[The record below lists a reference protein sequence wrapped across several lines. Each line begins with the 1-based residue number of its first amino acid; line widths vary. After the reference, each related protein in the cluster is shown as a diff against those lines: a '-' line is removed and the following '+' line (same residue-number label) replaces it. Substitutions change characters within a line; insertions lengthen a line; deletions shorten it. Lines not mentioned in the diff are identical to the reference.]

1 MTATA
6 VDLSLLV
13 SAVDLGLKRS
23 AVLACHQY
31 QRTKADRSPGS
42 PTSVKLFSALETN
55 DTTTI
60 DTLLADDVVWN
71 APELLGVTK
80 QRAHPAGHAPGFP
93 APVERD
99 GRARLWSRRE
109 VTCVGEGL
117 ASREA
122 LAPGLVPG
130 RFLTRQRA
138 GSLLGGQARRSGG

>member
-1 MTATA
+1 MRTELIDDRMTATA
-6 VDLSLLV
+6 VDPSLLV

-80 QRAHPAGHAPGFP
+80 QRAHPAGQRAWVPR
-93 APVERD
+93 A
-99 GRARLWSRRE
+99 GRTGRTGRLWSRRE
-109 VTCVGEGL
+109 VTAWARDWRAAKPLRQGW
-117 ASREA
+117 S
-122 LAPGLVPG
+122 PGD
-130 RFLTRQRA
+130 
-138 GSLLGGQARRSGG
+138 S